1 MSPSARRRSR
11 TLTALTA
18 STILV
23 LTQLTPISAT
33 HAYDTERHWEQNPG
47 GGLNRWVPYKDRTNH
62 TVFGSWYQH
71 NMIHYYESNYWRPYQ
86 VSSDQPADIIGKTY
100 WDSGEWWGFTGAPD
114 TNDPAAHRHVYRAVS
129 EFMTGQWQRHL
140 LRRFTL
146 SCATRSAM
154 LAG

>member
-71 NMIHYYESNYWRPYQ
+71 NMIHYYESKQ
-86 VSSDQPADIIGKTY
+86 LL
-100 WDSGEWWGFTGAPD
+100 APV
-114 TNDPAAHRHVYRAVS
+114 P
-129 EFMTGQWQRHL
+129 GL
-140 LRRFTL
+140 L
-146 SCATRSAM
+146 
-154 LAG
+154 